1 MATTTFL
8 RTALRM
14 FAGVIV
20 WAAHFTVIYGFTAVA
35 CALGLGETRWP
46 WLSLTVFIVV
56 TTVIALAALLVFAW
70 TAKRARP
77 RSFENWMG
85 AAVAALAALAIVW
98 EGLVPVFMLPA
109 CS

>member
-1 MATTTFL
+1 MATAPFSRTT
-8 RTALRM
+8 LRM
-14 FAGVIV
+14 FAGVII

-46 WLSLTVFIVV
+46 WLSLTAVIVIATLV
-56 TTVIALAALLVFAW
+56 ALAAIVAFALP
-70 TAKRARP
+70 AARAGL
-77 RSFENWMG
+77 SAFENWMTTALG
-85 AAVAALAALAIVW
+85 ALAALAIVW